1 VQTEGLRSLMCPSPK
16 AEKQESE
23 QKNITHTHTHTHTN
37 ERPAIVNVPLVHEE
51 KKERVGKKEQNT
63 DKIKQSGIDV
73 SEFPGKARF
82 YFQIRLSR
90 PSGVPSHTFTY

>member
-1 VQTEGLRSLMCPSPK
+1 MKRK
-16 AEKQESE
+16 KKESE
-23 QKNITHTHTHTHTN
+23 
-37 ERPAIVNVPLVHEE
+37 E
-51 KKERVGKKEQNT
+51 KEQNT

-73 SEFPGKARF
+73 REFPGKARF